1 MVARPHGGRLVD
13 RTVSPRRAERL
24 MEEARELPRIEL
36 RPGLAADAANIAHGV
51 YSPLEGFMVQE
62 DYVSVLDDMRLSN
75 DLPWTIPI
83 VLDVD
88 PAEIAG
94 VRPGDDIALYYRGEP
109 LALMRVEEIYG
120 WDKREYARKVFKTD
134 DPAHPGVAKT
144 MRRKELLVG
153 GPIDLLR
160 DPPEPFENVRL
171 WPKET
176 RVLFEARGWKTIAA
190 FQTRNVPHMGHEY
203 VQKAALTFTDGL
215 FINPLVGWKKPGD
228 YKDEVIVEAY
238 KVLIENYYPRT
249 SVVFSVLR
257 MEMRYAGPREAIH
270 HAIVRKNFGATH
282 FIVGRDH
289 AGVGSYYGPYEAWD
303 LFREFPDLGVTPM
316 FVREAF
322 YCKKCGQM
330 VNEKICPHPEE
341 YRIKISGTKLRKM
354 IMRGER
360 PPPYMMRPEVAD
372 VILRHPSPFITED
385 EASEEP

>member
-1 MVARPHGGRLVD
+1 MVSRPHGGRLVD
-13 RTVSPRRAERL
+13 RTASPRRAERL
-24 MEEARELPRIEL
+24 REEAKELPRIEL
-36 RPGLAADAANIAHGV
+36 SPGLAADVANIAHGV
-51 YSPLEGFMVQE
+51 YSPLEGFLVQE
-62 DYVSVLDDMRLSN
+62 DYLSVLDDMRLSN

-88 PAEIAG
+88 PAEISG
-94 VRPGDDIALYYRGEP
+94 VKEGDDVALYYRDEP

-120 WDKREYARKVFKTD
+120 WDKKEYASKVFKTTD
-134 DPAHPGVAKT
+134 LGHPGVRKT
-144 MRRKELLVG
+144 FARKELLVG
-153 GPIDLLR
+153 GSIDLVGEM
-160 DPPEPFENVRL
+160 PEPFEKYRL

-190 FQTRNVPHMGHEY
+190 FQTRNVPHLGHEY

-228 YKDEVIVEAY
+228 YRDEVIVEAY
-238 KVLIENYYPRT
+238 QALIKHYYPRD

-289 AGVGSYYGPYEAWD
+289 AGVGNYYGPYEAWD
-303 LFREFPDLGVTPM
+303 LFREFPDLGITPL

-330 VNEKICPHPEE
+330 VNEKICPHSEE
-341 YRIKISGTKLRKM
+341 YRVRISGTKLREM
-354 IMRGER
+354 IKRGEK
-360 PPPYMMRPEVAD
+360 PPEYMMRPEVAE
-372 VILRHPSPFITED
+372 VILKHPNPFITE
-385 EASEEP
+385 EELQ